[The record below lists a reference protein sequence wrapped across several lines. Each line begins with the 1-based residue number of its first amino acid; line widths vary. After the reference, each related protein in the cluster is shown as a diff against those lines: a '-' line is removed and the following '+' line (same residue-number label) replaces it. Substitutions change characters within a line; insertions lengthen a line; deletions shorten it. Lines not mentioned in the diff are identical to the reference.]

1 VLHTDYR
8 GYAGSDDD
16 PDVHHELWLP
26 YAVDVVNAVE
36 AVKRSDLPYLDGER
50 VGLLG
55 RSWGG
60 QRDPQRGSS
69 QRVLHG
75 ARNAVRLCRWT

>member
-55 RSWGG
+55 RSLGG
-60 QRDPQRGSS
+60 SVTLNVGPANASCTVRGMP
-69 QRVLHG
+69 
-75 ARNAVRLCRWT
+75 